1 MLFRLLLVAVVL
13 ELFLAN
19 RLLSFFRRQGG
30 QSLPLRAPVPHP
42 LAALAP
48 SPRGRGLESS
58 AHRTHG
64 PGLAVALVSL
74 SVTLV
79 PLPVALVPLP
89 AALVPLRVALAA

>member
-1 MLFRLLLVAVVL
+1 MLFRLLLVAVVF
-13 ELFLAN
+13 ELFLADG
-19 RLLSFFRRQGG
+19 LLDFFRGQGG

-42 LAALAP
+42 LPALAP

-64 PGLAVALVSL
+64 PALAVALVSL

-79 PLPVALVPLP
+79 PVSVTPVPLPVALVPLP
-89 AALVPLRVALAA
+89 SRLVP